1 MQKQLEK
8 IEIEL
13 AQRIYK
19 LFLQRF
25 DGNKSAF
32 AKASECNET
41 TIRRIFR
48 NEQGITINLLIRLA
62 FALDV
67 TVIDLLRDLKI
78 EKENLL

>member
-13 AQRIYK
+13 AKRIYK
-19 LFLQRF
+19 LFMVKF

-32 AKASECNET
+32 ARAAQCKET

-48 NEQGITINLLIRLA
+48 NQQGITFNLLLRLA

-67 TVIDLLRDLKI
+67 PIEDLIKNFEIERDI
-78 EKENLL
+78 